1 MALFELTRA
10 SIGYNGTPVLHE
22 ITLQIEAGERVAFVG
37 PSGAGKSTLLSTL
50 FAQQRERAALVPQEY
65 ALVKNLSVF
74 HNVYMG
80 RLHRHSSAYNL
91 LNLMH
96 PLAREIEAVRPV
108 VSKLGLEELLGKP
121 VGELSG
127 GQQQRTAVGR
137 ALFQGGEV
145 LLGDEPVSSVD
156 PLQSRR
162 VLEAINAAFPTVV
175 LAMHDV
181 GLALDFTDRLI
192 GLKGGRVEFDR
203 PTQGLR
209 AADLDAFYHPA

>member
-1 MALFELTRA
+1 MALFELTGA

-22 ITLQIEAGERVAFVG
+22 ITLKIEPGERVAFVG
-37 PSGAGKSTLLSTL
+37 PSGAGKSTLLGAL
-50 FAQQRERAALVPQEY
+50 FAQQRQRAALVPQEY

-91 LNLMH
+91 LNLVH
-96 PLAREIEAVRPV
+96 PLARELGAVQPILAR
-108 VSKLGLEELLGKP
+108 LGLEDVVGKP

-156 PLQSRR
+156 PLQSRQ
-162 VLEAINAAFPTVV
+162 VLEAINGAFPTVV

-181 GLALDFTDRLI
+181 GLALDFTRRLI
-192 GLKGGRVEFDR
+192 GLKDGRVQFDR
-203 PTQGLR
+203 PTAGLR
-209 AADLDAFYHPA
+209 AADLESFYRPA